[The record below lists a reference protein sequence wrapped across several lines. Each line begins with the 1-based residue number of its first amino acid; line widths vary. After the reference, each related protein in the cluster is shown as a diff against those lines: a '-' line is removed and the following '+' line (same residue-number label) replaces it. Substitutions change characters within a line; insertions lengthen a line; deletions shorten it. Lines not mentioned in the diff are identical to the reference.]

1 MYYRM
6 LTLFT
11 DNWMKDP
18 STDGIL
24 LNDIFVENTLYK
36 HLLHFLIVLNI
47 LFYSTLVISLNLKDD
62 VFERTTNCKW
72 NKSTIYAISTYQ
84 FALMEISRRSEIN
97 IEQEWKKLKIK
108 AEQ

>member
-24 LNDIFVENTLYK
+24 LNDIFVENILHK

-62 VFERTTNCKW
+62 VFERTTNCK
-72 NKSTIYAISTYQ
+72 
-84 FALMEISRRSEIN
+84 
-97 IEQEWKKLKIK
+97 
-108 AEQ
+108 